1 MWPLI
6 KFELHKIWK
15 QKKSMTG
22 LIAIAGIN
30 VLFAIAFILRQK
42 HPHPRRQEQLSDE
55 MFQEMFNAFVYV
67 QTILAPCLWM
77 LFPVVIGVLGSH
89 LLAGELE
96 LGTLRMVLGRP
107 VLRSQVLLAKFVTLA
122 LYGLVLLV
130 GLGIVSYGIGAC
142 ILRPTGD
149 LILFGP
155 MFGLPEQMLIVH
167 PVADALPRIVLSY
180 LLAWPML
187 MAVAAMTLMFSMI
200 TRHFTSAA
208 ILTVTVYFCS
218 YVVGGIPMLSS
229 IHPYLPTRYFPFWKY
244 TLLEKIPWDQIA
256 NDALWTGGY
265 TVAFLGVAIAIFNRR
280 DL

>member
-30 VLFAIAFILRQK
+30 ILFAIAFILRQR
-42 HPHPRRQEQLSDE
+42 HPDRRHNRELSDE

-107 VLRSQVLLAKFVTLA
+107 VLRSQVLLAKFVTLS
-122 LYGLVLLV
+122 LYSLVLLL
-130 GLGIVSYGIGAC
+130 GLGFVSYGIGAC
-142 ILRPTGD
+142 ILKPSGD

-155 MFGLPEQMLIVH
+155 MFGHPDKMLIVH
-167 PVADALPRIVLSY
+167 QAAVALPRIILSY

-187 MAVAAMTLMFSMI
+187 MAVSAMTLMFSMI

-244 TLLEKIPWDQIA
+244 ALLEKIPWDQIA